1 MTTPE
6 RRGTTTVSD
15 RAVRRIAGHAV
26 TEALPGRA
34 ARATGSSATVRG
46 GRAEVAVDVA
56 LPYPAPLTP
65 TVRRVQ
71 DHVTARTAELTGLDV
86 RTARVGVTT
95 LTPDRMTE
103 PDPTPD
109 PDRLTDPT
117 LTPEPTLTPD
127 PTAVPES
134 AKAAPRTRVPRR
146 WWAQRRLPLGVL
158 TLLATLTCGALATDL
173 ILVTTGHR
181 PAALWRT
188 GALHWLSA
196 HGPGEPPVT
205 AAALGCALLGVWL
218 IVLAVT
224 PGRRGLLTAHS
235 PAPATRVAVDRG
247 AVAALL
253 RDTVAGTEGVDT
265 VAVRV
270 RRRRATVRA
279 ALAFGDRAAAR
290 DQITDAARSVLAEC
304 GLRRPL
310 CLRVAVRPLPVWT
323 PPPAETAPVPLGA
336 VAPAGGS

>member
-1 MTTPE
+1 MTAPE
-6 RRGTTTVSD
+6 RRGSTTVSD
-15 RAVRRIAGHAV
+15 RAVRRIAGRAV

-34 ARATGSSATVRG
+34 ARATGSSAAVRG
-46 GRAEVAVDVA
+46 GRAEIAVDVA
-56 LPYPAPLTP
+56 LPYPAPLTT
-65 TVRRVQ
+65 TVRSVQ
-71 DHVTARTAELTGLDV
+71 DHVTARTGELTGLDV
-86 RTARVGVTT
+86 RTARVGVTA
-95 LTPDRMTE
+95 LTPDRATE
-103 PDPTPD
+103 PEGVT
-109 PDRLTDPT
+109 
-117 LTPEPTLTPD
+117 E
-127 PTAVPES
+127 TAT
-134 AKAAPRTRVPRR
+134 APSRGRVPRR

-173 ILVTTGHR
+173 ILVHTGHR
-181 PAALWRT
+181 PAAPWRT
-188 GALHWLSA
+188 GALHWLYA
-196 HGPGEPPVT
+196 HGPGELPVT

-235 PAPATRVAVDRG
+235 PAAATRVAVDRG

-253 RDTVAGTEGVDT
+253 RDTAAGTEGVDT

-290 DQITDAARSVLAEC
+290 DQITEAARRVLAEC

-310 CLRVAVRPLPVWT
+310 RLRVAVRPLPVWT
-323 PPPAETAPVPLGA
+323 PPPAETAPAPLGA

>member
-15 RAVRRIAGHAV
+15 RAVRRIVGHAV

-103 PDPTPD
+103 PDLTPD
-109 PDRLTDPT
+109 PDRLTEPDLTPEPDRLTDPT
-117 LTPEPTLTPD
+117 LTPD
-127 PTAVPES
+127 PAAAPES

-173 ILVTTGHR
+173 ILVHTGHR

-247 AVAALL
+247 AVAA
-253 RDTVAGTEGVDT
+253 
-265 VAVRV
+265 
-270 RRRRATVRA
+270 
-279 ALAFGDRAAAR
+279 
-290 DQITDAARSVLAEC
+290 
-304 GLRRPL
+304 
-310 CLRVAVRPLPVWT
+310 
-323 PPPAETAPVPLGA
+323 
-336 VAPAGGS
+336 

>member
-1 MTTPE
+1 MTAPE
-6 RRGTTTVSD
+6 RRGTITVSA
-15 RAVRRIAGHAV
+15 RAVRRIAGRAV

-34 ARATGSSATVRG
+34 ARATGSSAAVSG

-56 LPYPAPLTP
+56 LPYPARLTP

-71 DHVTARTAELTGLDV
+71 DHVTARTGELTGLDV
-86 RTARVGVTT
+86 RTARVGVTA
-95 LTPDRMTE
+95 LTPDRTTEPARTTE
-103 PDPTPD
+103 PDG
-109 PDRLTDPT
+109 
-117 LTPEPTLTPD
+117 
-127 PTAVPES
+127 VP
-134 AKAAPRTRVPRR
+134 APGGRVPRR

-173 ILVTTGHR
+173 ILVHTGHR

-188 GALHWLSA
+188 GALHWLYV
-196 HGPGEPPVT
+196 HGPGEPLT
-205 AAALGCALLGVWL
+205 AAALGCVLLGVWL

-235 PAPATRVAVDRG
+235 PAPATRVALDRG

-253 RDTVAGTEGVDT
+253 RDTAAGTEGVDA

-279 ALAFGDRAAAR
+279 ALVFGDRAAVR
-290 DQITDAARSVLAEC
+290 DQITDAARRALAEC

-310 CLRVAVRPLPVWT
+310 RLRVAVRPLPVWA
-323 PPPAETAPVPLGA
+323 PPPAEAAPTPLGA

>member
-1 MTTPE
+1 MTAPE

-15 RAVRRIAGHAV
+15 RAVRRIAGRAV

-34 ARATGSSATVRG
+34 ARATGSSAAVRG

-56 LPYPAPLTP
+56 LPYPAPLTA

-71 DHVTARTAELTGLDV
+71 DHVTARTAELTGLDI
-86 RTARVGVTT
+86 RTARVGVTA
-95 LTPDRMTE
+95 LTPDRT
-103 PDPTPD
+103 T
-109 PDRLTDPT
+109 
-117 LTPEPTLTPD
+117 EPTLTSD
-127 PTAVPES
+127 PAAGPEPV
-134 AKAAPRTRVPRR
+134 KAAPRTRVPRR

-173 ILVTTGHR
+173 ILVHTGHR

-253 RDTVAGTEGVDT
+253 RDTAAGTEGVDA

-290 DQITDAARSVLAEC
+290 DQITDAARRVLAEC

-310 CLRVAVRPLPVWT
+310 RLRVAVRPLPVWT

-336 VAPAGGS
+336 IAPAGGS

>member
-1 MTTPE
+1 MTAPE

-15 RAVRRIAGHAV
+15 RAVRRIAGRAV

-34 ARATGSSATVRG
+34 ARATGSSAAVRG
-46 GRAEVAVDVA
+46 GRAEIAVDVA

-71 DHVTARTAELTGLDV
+71 DHVTARTGELTGLDV
-86 RTARVGVTT
+86 RPARVGVTA

-103 PDPTPD
+103 PDA
-109 PDRLTDPT
+109 
-117 LTPEPTLTPD
+117 
-127 PTAVPES
+127 TALEANPGG
-134 AKAAPRTRVPRR
+134 RVPRR

-173 ILVTTGHR
+173 ILVHTGHR

-188 GALHWLSA
+188 GALHWLYV

-205 AAALGCALLGVWL
+205 AAALGCVLLGVWL

-235 PAPATRVAVDRG
+235 PAPATHVAVDRG
-247 AVAALL
+247 TVAALL
-253 RDTVAGTEGVDT
+253 RDTAAGTEGVDT

-290 DQITDAARSVLAEC
+290 DQITDAARRVLAEC

-310 CLRVAVRPLPVWT
+310 RLRVAVRPLPVWT
-323 PPPAETAPVPLGA
+323 PPPAEAAPTPLGA

>member
-1 MTTPE
+1 MTAPE

-15 RAVRRIAGHAV
+15 RAVRRIAGRAV

-34 ARATGSSATVRG
+34 ARTTGSSAAVRG
-46 GRAEVAVDVA
+46 GRAEIAVDVA
-56 LPYPAPLTP
+56 LPYPAPLAP

-86 RTARVGVTT
+86 RTARVGVTA

-103 PDPTPD
+103 PDTPA
-109 PDRLTDPT
+109 R
-117 LTPEPTLTPD
+117 
-127 PTAVPES
+127 A
-134 AKAAPRTRVPRR
+134 AAPGGRVPRR

-173 ILVTTGHR
+173 ILVHTGHR
-181 PAALWRT
+181 PAAAWRT
-188 GALHWLSA
+188 GALHWLYV

-205 AAALGCALLGVWL
+205 VAALGCALLGVWL

-235 PAPATRVAVDRG
+235 PAPATRVAVDRA

-253 RDTVAGTEGVDT
+253 RDTAAGTEGIDT

-279 ALAFGDRAAAR
+279 ALVFGDRAAAR
-290 DQITDAARSVLAEC
+290 EQITDAARRALAEC

-310 CLRVAVRPLPVWT
+310 RLRVAVRPLPVWT
-323 PPPAETAPVPLGA
+323 PPPAKTAPAPVAA

>member
-1 MTTPE
+1 MTAPE

-15 RAVRRIAGHAV
+15 RAVRRIAGRAV
-26 TEALPGRA
+26 TEALPGQA
-34 ARATGSSATVRG
+34 ARPTGSTAAVRG

-56 LPYPAPLTP
+56 LPYPSPLTT

-71 DHVTARTAELTGLDV
+71 DHVTARTGELTGLDV
-86 RTARVGVTT
+86 RTARVGVTA
-95 LTPDRMTE
+95 LTPDRAVG
-103 PDPTPD
+103 PDLAKGPD
-109 PDRLTDPT
+109 LAEESDG
-117 LTPEPTLTPD
+117 
-127 PTAVPES
+127 VPRP
-134 AKAAPRTRVPRR
+134 AAAARGGRVPRR

-173 ILVTTGHR
+173 ILVHTGHR
-181 PAALWRT
+181 PAAPWRT
-188 GALHWLSA
+188 GALHWLYT
-196 HGPGEPPVT
+196 HGPGETPVT

-224 PGRRGLLTAHS
+224 PGRRGLFTAHS
-235 PAPATRVAVDRG
+235 PAPVVRVAVDRG

-253 RDTVAGTEGVDT
+253 RDTAAGTEGVDS

-290 DQITDAARSVLAEC
+290 DEITETTRRVLADC
-304 GLRRPL
+304 GLRRAPR
-310 CLRVAVRPLPVWT
+310 LRVSVRPLPVWT
-323 PPPAETAPVPLGA
+323 PPPAESAPTPVGA
-336 VAPAGGS
+336 AAPAGGN

>member
-1 MTTPE
+1 MTAPE

-15 RAVRRIAGHAV
+15 RAVRRIAGRAV
-26 TEALPGRA
+26 AEALPGHA
-34 ARATGSSATVRG
+34 ARATGTSAAVRG

-56 LPYPAPLTP
+56 LPYPAPLTA

-71 DHVTARTAELTGLDV
+71 DHVTARTGELTGLDV
-86 RTARVGVTT
+86 RTARVGITA
-95 LTPDRMTE
+95 LTPDRT
-103 PDPTPD
+103 T
-109 PDRLTDPT
+109 
-117 LTPEPTLTPD
+117 EPTLTSD
-127 PTAVPES
+127 PAAAPKPV
-134 AKAAPRTRVPRR
+134 KAAPRTRVPRR

-173 ILVTTGHR
+173 ILVHTGHR

-253 RDTVAGTEGVDT
+253 RDTAAGTEGVDA

-290 DQITDAARSVLAEC
+290 DQITDAASRVLAEC

-310 CLRVAVRPLPVWT
+310 RLRVAVRPLPVWT

>member
-1 MTTPE
+1 MTAPE
-6 RRGTTTVSD
+6 QRGTTTVSD
-15 RAVRRIAGHAV
+15 RAVRRIAGRAV
-26 TEALPGRA
+26 TEALPGRT
-34 ARATGSSATVRG
+34 ARATGSSAAVRG
-46 GRAEVAVDVA
+46 GRAEIAVDVA
-56 LPYPAPLTP
+56 LPYPEPLAP

-71 DHVTARTAELTGLDV
+71 DHVTARTGELTGLDV
-86 RTARVGVTT
+86 RPARVGVTA

-103 PDPTPD
+103 PDA
-109 PDRLTDPT
+109 
-117 LTPEPTLTPD
+117 
-127 PTAVPES
+127 TARE
-134 AKAAPRTRVPRR
+134 AAPGGRVPRR

-173 ILVTTGHR
+173 ILVHTGHR

-188 GALHWLSA
+188 GALHWLYV

-247 AVAALL
+247 TVAALL
-253 RDTVAGTEGVDT
+253 RDTAAGTEGVDT

-290 DQITDAARSVLAEC
+290 DQITDAARRVLAEC

-310 CLRVAVRPLPVWT
+310 RLRVAVRPLPVWT
-323 PPPAETAPVPLGA
+323 PPPAEATPAPLGA

>member
-1 MTTPE
+1 MTAPE

-15 RAVRRIAGHAV
+15 RAVRRIAARAV

-34 ARATGSSATVRG
+34 ARATGSSAAVRG
-46 GRAEVAVDVA
+46 GRAEIAVDVA

-71 DHVTARTAELTGLDV
+71 DHVTARTGELTGLDV
-86 RTARVGVTT
+86 RTARVGVTA
-95 LTPDRMTE
+95 LTPDRTTKPDGTTE
-103 PDPTPD
+103 PDRTTEPDGGPEPATPTP
-109 PDRLTDPT
+109 R
-117 LTPEPTLTPD
+117 
-127 PTAVPES
+127 S
-134 AKAAPRTRVPRR
+134 RVPRR

-173 ILVTTGHR
+173 ILVHTGHR

-188 GALHWLSA
+188 GALHWLYV

-235 PAPATRVAVDRG
+235 PAPAIRVAVDRG

-253 RDTVAGTEGVDT
+253 RDTAAGTEGVDT

-290 DQITDAARSVLAEC
+290 EQITHAARRALAEC

-310 CLRVAVRPLPVWT
+310 RLRVAVRPLPVWS
-323 PPPAETAPVPLGA
+323 PPPAEAAPTPLGA

>member
-1 MTTPE
+1 MTAPGQ
-6 RRGTTTVSD
+6 RGTTTVSD
-15 RAVRRIAGHAV
+15 RAARRIAGRAV

-34 ARATGSSATVRG
+34 ARATGSSASVRG
-46 GRAEVAVDVA
+46 GRAEIAVDVA

-86 RTARVGVTT
+86 RTARVGVTA
-95 LTPDRMTE
+95 LTPDRQTA
-103 PDPTPD
+103 PGAPGAPA
-109 PDRLTDPT
+109 
-117 LTPEPTLTPD
+117 PE
-127 PTAVPES
+127 
-134 AKAAPRTRVPRR
+134 AASGGRVPRR
-146 WWAQRRLPLGVL
+146 WWARRGLPLGVL
-158 TLLATLTCGALATDL
+158 VLLATLTCGALATDL
-173 ILVTTGHR
+173 ILVHAGHR

-188 GALHWLSA
+188 GALHWLYA

-235 PAPATRVAVDRG
+235 PAPATQVAVDRA

-253 RDTVAGTEGVDT
+253 RDAAAATDGVDT

-279 ALAFGDRAAAR
+279 ALAFGDRAATR
-290 DQITDAARSVLAEC
+290 EQITDAARRALTEC

-310 CLRVAVRPLPVWT
+310 RLRVAVRPLPVWT
-323 PPPAETAPVPLGA
+323 PPPAGPAPAPTGA

>member
-1 MTTPE
+1 MTAPE

-15 RAVRRIAGHAV
+15 RAVRRIAGRAV

-34 ARATGSSATVRG
+34 ARATGSSAAVRG

-95 LTPDRMTE
+95 LTPDRMTGQE
-103 PDPTPD
+103 D
-109 PDRLTDPT
+109 
-117 LTPEPTLTPD
+117 TPERE
-127 PTAVPES
+127 V
-134 AKAAPRTRVPRR
+134 APGGRVPRR

-173 ILVTTGHR
+173 ILVHTGHR
-181 PAALWRT
+181 PAAAWRT
-188 GALHWLSA
+188 GALHWLYV

-205 AAALGCALLGVWL
+205 AAAVGCVLLGVWL

-235 PAPATRVAVDRG
+235 PAPATRVAVDRT

-253 RDTVAGTEGVDT
+253 RDTAAGTEGVDT

-290 DQITDAARSVLAEC
+290 EQITEAARRALAEC

-310 CLRVAVRPLPVWT
+310 RLRVAVRPLPVWT
-323 PPPAETAPVPLGA
+323 PPPAEPAPAPLGV
-336 VAPAGGS
+336 VAPAGGN

>member
-15 RAVRRIAGHAV
+15 RAVRRIASRAV

-34 ARATGSSATVRG
+34 ARATGSSAAVRG

-71 DHVTARTAELTGLDV
+71 DHVTARTGELTGLDV
-86 RTARVGVTT
+86 RTARVGVTA
-95 LTPDRMTE
+95 LTPARTTE
-103 PDPTPD
+103 PT
-109 PDRLTDPT
+109 T
-117 LTPEPTLTPD
+117 EPTT
-127 PTAVPES
+127 ES
-134 AKAAPRTRVPRR
+134 AGATETGPAPSRTRVPRR
-146 WWAQRRLPLGVL
+146 WWSQRRLPLGVL

-173 ILVTTGHR
+173 ILVHTGHR

-188 GALHWLSA
+188 GALHWLYV

-247 AVAALL
+247 TVAALL
-253 RDTVAGTEGVDT
+253 RDTAAGTQGVDT

-290 DQITDAARSVLAEC
+290 DQITDAARRALAEC

-310 CLRVAVRPLPVWT
+310 RLRVAVRSLPVWT

>member
-15 RAVRRIAGHAV
+15 RAVRRIAGRAV
-26 TEALPGRA
+26 IEALPDGA
-34 ARATGSSATVRG
+34 ARATGSSAAVRG

-71 DHVTARTAELTGLDV
+71 DHVTARTGELTGLDV
-86 RTARVGVTT
+86 RTARVGVTA
-95 LTPDRMTE
+95 LTPAR
-103 PDPTPD
+103 
-109 PDRLTDPT
+109 
-117 LTPEPTLTPD
+117 TPEPEGATETTP
-127 PTAVPES
+127 
-134 AKAAPRTRVPRR
+134 APSRTRVPRR
-146 WWAQRRLPLGVL
+146 WWSQRRLPLGVL

-173 ILVTTGHR
+173 ILVHTGHR

-188 GALHWLSA
+188 GALHWLYV

-218 IVLAVT
+218 IVLSVT

-253 RDTVAGTEGVDT
+253 RDTAAGTEGVDT

-290 DQITDAARSVLAEC
+290 DQITDAARRALAEC

-310 CLRVAVRPLPVWT
+310 RLRVAVRPLPVWT

>member
-1 MTTPE
+1 MTAPEPGPPTTAPE

-15 RAVRRIAGHAV
+15 RAVRRIAGRAV

-34 ARATGSSATVRG
+34 ARATGSSAAVRG

-56 LPYPAPLTP
+56 LPYPEPLTP

-86 RTARVGVTT
+86 RTARVGVTA

-103 PDPTPD
+103 Q
-109 PDRLTDPT
+109 
-117 LTPEPTLTPD
+117 EPP
-127 PTAVPES
+127 ARES
-134 AKAAPRTRVPRR
+134 APGGRVPRR

-173 ILVTTGHR
+173 ILVHTGHR
-181 PAALWRT
+181 PAAAWRT
-188 GALHWLSA
+188 GALHWLYV

-205 AAALGCALLGVWL
+205 AAAVGCVLLGVWL

-235 PAPATRVAVDRG
+235 PAPVTRVAVDRA

-253 RDTVAGTEGVDT
+253 RDTAAGTEGVDT

-279 ALAFGDRAAAR
+279 ALAFGDRGAAR
-290 DQITDAARSVLAEC
+290 EQITDAARRALAEC

-310 CLRVAVRPLPVWT
+310 RLRVAVRPLPVWT
-323 PPPAETAPVPLGA
+323 PPPAEPAPAPLGV
-336 VAPAGGS
+336 VAPAGGN

>member
-1 MTTPE
+1 MTAPE

-15 RAVRRIAGHAV
+15 RAVRRIAGRAV
-26 TEALPGRA
+26 TEALPGRT
-34 ARATGSSATVRG
+34 ARATGSSAAVRG
-46 GRAEVAVDVA
+46 GRAEITVDVA

-65 TVRRVQ
+65 TVRRLQ
-71 DHVTARTAELTGLDV
+71 DHVTARTGELTGLDV
-86 RTARVGVTT
+86 RPAGVGVTA

-103 PDPTPD
+103 LKDAT
-109 PDRLTDPT
+109 
-117 LTPEPTLTPD
+117 E
-127 PTAVPES
+127 TAPS
-134 AKAAPRTRVPRR
+134 RGRVPRR

-173 ILVTTGHR
+173 ILVHTGHR

-188 GALHWLSA
+188 GTLHWLYV

-247 AVAALL
+247 TVAALL
-253 RDTVAGTEGVDT
+253 RDTAAGTEGVDT

-290 DQITDAARSVLAEC
+290 DQITDAARRVLAEC

-310 CLRVAVRPLPVWT
+310 RLRVAVRPLPVWA
-323 PPPAETAPVPLGA
+323 PPSAEAAPAPLGA

>member
-1 MTTPE
+1 MTAPEPGPPITAPE

-15 RAVRRIAGHAV
+15 RAVRRIAGRAV

-34 ARATGSSATVRG
+34 ARATGSSAAVRG

-86 RTARVGVTT
+86 RTARVGVTA
-95 LTPDRMTE
+95 LTPDRTTE
-103 PDPTPD
+103 PDAPA
-109 PDRLTDPT
+109 R
-117 LTPEPTLTPD
+117 
-127 PTAVPES
+127 ES
-134 AKAAPRTRVPRR
+134 ATSGRVPRR

-173 ILVTTGHR
+173 ILVHTGHR
-181 PAALWRT
+181 PAAAWRT
-188 GALHWLSA
+188 GALHWLYV

-205 AAALGCALLGVWL
+205 AAAVGCVLLGVWL

-235 PAPATRVAVDRG
+235 PAPATRVAVDRA

-253 RDTVAGTEGVDT
+253 RDTAAGTEGVDT

-290 DQITDAARSVLAEC
+290 EQITDAARRALAEC

-310 CLRVAVRPLPVWT
+310 RLRVAVRPLPVWT
-323 PPPAETAPVPLGA
+323 PPPAEPAPAPLGV
-336 VAPAGGS
+336 VAPAGGN

>member
-1 MTTPE
+1 MTPPD

-15 RAVRRIAGHAV
+15 RAVRRIAGRAV

-34 ARATGSSATVRG
+34 ARATGSSAEVRG
-46 GRAEVAVDVA
+46 GRAEIGVDVA
-56 LPYPAPLTP
+56 LPYPAPLAP

-71 DHVTARTAELTGLDV
+71 DHVTARTEELTGLDV
-86 RTARVGVTT
+86 RPARVGVTA
-95 LTPDRMTE
+95 LTPDRTTAPEGATE
-103 PDPTPD
+103 T
-109 PDRLTDPT
+109 
-117 LTPEPTLTPD
+117 
-127 PTAVPES
+127 VS
-134 AKAAPRTRVPRR
+134 APLRGRVPRR

-173 ILVTTGHR
+173 ILVHTGHR
-181 PAALWRT
+181 PAAPWRT
-188 GALHWLSA
+188 GALHWLYV

-235 PAPATRVAVDRG
+235 PVPATRVAVDRG
-247 AVAALL
+247 TVAALL
-253 RDTVAGTEGVDT
+253 RDTAAGTEGVDT

-270 RRRRATVRA
+270 GRRRATVRA
-279 ALAFGDRAAAR
+279 ALAFGDRAAVR
-290 DQITDAARSVLAEC
+290 DQITDAARRALAEC

-310 CLRVAVRPLPVWT
+310 RLRVAVRPLPVWT
-323 PPPAETAPVPLGA
+323 PPPAETAPAPLGA
-336 VAPAGGS
+336 VATAGGS

>member
-1 MTTPE
+1 MTARE

-15 RAVRRIAGHAV
+15 RAVRRIAGRAV

-34 ARATGSSATVRG
+34 ARATGSSAAVRG
-46 GRAEVAVDVA
+46 GRAEIAVDVA

-71 DHVTARTAELTGLDV
+71 DHVTARTGELTGLDV
-86 RTARVGVTT
+86 RTARVGVTA

-103 PDPTPD
+103 PDAA
-109 PDRLTDPT
+109 
-117 LTPEPTLTPD
+117 PEPGT
-127 PTAVPES
+127 
-134 AKAAPRTRVPRR
+134 AAPGGRVPRR

-173 ILVTTGHR
+173 ILVHTGHR

-188 GALHWLSA
+188 GALHWLYV
-196 HGPGEPPVT
+196 HGPGDPPVT
-205 AAALGCALLGVWL
+205 AAALGCVLLGVWL

-253 RDTVAGTEGVDT
+253 RDTAAGTEGVDT

-279 ALAFGDRAAAR
+279 ALAFGDRAAVR
-290 DQITDAARSVLAEC
+290 DQITDAARRTLAEC

-310 CLRVAVRPLPVWT
+310 RLRVAVRPLPVWT
-323 PPPAETAPVPLGA
+323 PPPAEAAPTPLGA